1 MPKSFTFSEAKKS
14 DKKDILKFYKRYGY
28 SAKFMGF
35 DTCYFIEANGEII
48 ASVILSNLVEAEA
61 KAEVKAKAKTEAI
74 QSEPEHNDS
83 SLAHAPLFLHALFVV
98 QDYRKLGLGR
108 QLMAHAIE
116 RHHHIICFAE
126 QTLSP
131 FYQALRFQPV
141 ECGALPV
148 IFNDRYRLY
157 ADQQPSLVSFEY
169 RAR

>member
-14 DKKDILKFYKRYGY
+14 DKKDILKFYKRHGY

-48 ASVILSNLVEAEA
+48 ASVILSNLIEAEA
-61 KAEVKAKAKTEAI
+61 KQSKAEHDE
-74 QSEPEHNDS
+74 S

-126 QTLSP
+126 QTLTP

-141 ECGALPV
+141 ECGALPAT
-148 IFNDRYRLY
+148 FSDRYRLY
-157 ADQQPSLVSFEY
+157 ADQQPSLLSFEY
-169 RAR
+169 RAS

>member
-14 DKKDILKFYKRYGY
+14 DKKDILKFYKRHGY

-35 DTCYFIEANGEII
+35 DTCYFIEANNEII

-61 KAEVKAKAKTEAI
+61 KVKAKAKAEAI
-74 QSEPEHNDS
+74 QSAPENENS

-98 QDYRKLGLGR
+98 QDYRKRGLGR

-116 RHHHIICFAE
+116 CHHHIICFAE
-126 QTLSP
+126 QTLTP
-131 FYQALRFQPV
+131 FYQALRFQSV
-141 ECGALPV
+141 ECGALPA

-169 RAR
+169 RAS

>member
-14 DKKDILKFYKRYGY
+14 DKKDISKFYKRHGY

-35 DTCYFIEANGEII
+35 DTCYFIEANNEII

-61 KAEVKAKAKTEAI
+61 KLKAKAEAI
-74 QSEPEHNDS
+74 QSAPENENS

-126 QTLSP
+126 QTLTP

-141 ECGALPV
+141 ECGALPD

-157 ADQQPSLVSFEY
+157 ADQQPTLASFEY
-169 RAR
+169 RAS

>member
-14 DKKDILKFYKRYGY
+14 DKKDILKFYKRHGY

-35 DTCYFIEANGEII
+35 DTCYFIETNGEII
-48 ASVILSNLVEAEA
+48 ASVILSNLV
-61 KAEVKAKAKTEAI
+61 KTNAI
-74 QSEPEHNDS
+74 QSAPDHDDS

-98 QDYRKLGLGR
+98 QDYRKRGLGG

-126 QTLSP
+126 QTVTP
-131 FYQALRFQPV
+131 FYQALRFQLV
-141 ECGALPV
+141 ECGALPA

-169 RAR
+169 RAS